1 MGNKWCLIGICM
13 GCNFIV
19 VLICIYLMFSEV
31 GHIFMSLLVV
41 YVSLEKYLL
50 ESFAYFLIGLFV
62 FYCGVLGVLY
72 LSWILTLIRYM
83 IYRYLLWFSG
93 LPLYFIHSGFWDTK
107 FKNFRRGQFV
117 SFLCVCLCFGCHIQ
131 EGDREVAPSCP
142 TLHTPWTV
150 AHQAP
155 PSMGFPRQEHWSGLL
170 FPSPGDLPNP
180 GIKPGSPTLQTDPL
194 TSEPPGKPAK
204 SRKSLPNPMLWIFC
218 PGFIPKNSVV
228 WSLMFKQVF

>member
-13 GCNFIV
+13 GWNFIV

-117 SFLCVCLCFGCHIQ
+117 SFLCVCLCFWCHIQ
-131 EGDREVAPSCP
+131 EGDREVAPSCL
-142 TLHTPWTV
+142 TLCDPV
-150 AHQAP
+150 DC
-155 PSMGFPRQEHWSGLL
+155 
-170 FPSPGDLPNP
+170 SP
-180 GIKPGSPTLQTDPL
+180 PGSSVHGVSQARTLEWVTISFSRDWTQVSRTVGRCFL
-194 TSEPPGKPAK
+194 SEPPGANI
-204 SRKSLPNPMLWIFC
+204 SLYKTP
-218 PGFIPKNSVV
+218 S
-228 WSLMFKQVF
+228 